1 MYFLV
6 LEIGMSDFLHF
17 LSCQSFP
24 FYCRIRVAPGAQKTE
39 VIEQMSD
46 GETWKIRI
54 AAPPEKGKANAEL
67 LRFLKKEYGMRAEI
81 ISGETDRIK
90 LVKVTQKD

>member
-1 MYFLV
+1 MN
-6 LEIGMSDFLHF
+6 DFSHF

-39 VIEQMSD
+39 IVEQMSD

-67 LRFLKKEYGMRAEI
+67 LRFLKKKYGMRAEI
-81 ISGETDRIK
+81 ISGETDRVK
-90 LVKVTQKD
+90 LVKVIGKD